1 MVQSR
6 RGVMLRPFAEH
17 RGWSWR
23 ASYRDVETLR
33 AAGVPIEHE
42 HGRYRVAESWIP
54 PGAVDVR
61 RDELLALFLARR
73 LAPGLKDTSFGRALD
88 GLWAKLATPT
98 RQPALPLGDEAA
110 VDVPALAP
118 IELGAHRAVIDAARD
133 AIGARRPLR
142 VCYRRTDGTETQ
154 RVIEPSFLHWSPAT
168 ETLYLRAYCR
178 ERQAF
183 RLFAVHRITSSE
195 LLDDSFVRRPD
206 PEWEPARA
214 FRLWHG
220 ATAQHVSIWFS
231 PHVAGEI
238 CERRWHASQ
247 HLTEAADGSVVL
259 ELDVAAPEELE
270 RWLLGYGPHAEVLA
284 PAALAQRIQHL
295 HAEAAGRR
303 AGPLRAAR
311 SPGARA
317 ASPRRLARE
326 GT

>member
-1 MVQSR
+1 MVQSK
-6 RGVMLRPFAEH
+6 RGVMLRPFAER

-23 ASYRDVETLR
+23 ASYRDVQTLR
-33 AAGVPIEHE
+33 GAGVPIEHE

-61 RDELLALFLARR
+61 RDEILALFLARR

-88 GLWAKLATPT
+88 GLWSKLAAPT
-98 RQPALPLGDEAA
+98 RQPALPLGEETS

-118 IELGAHRAVIDAARD
+118 IELGPHCAVIDAARE
-133 AIGARRPLR
+133 AIGARRALR
-142 VCYRRTDGTETQ
+142 VRYRRTDGTETE

-168 ETLYLRAYCR
+168 EALYLRAYCR

-183 RLFAVHRITSSE
+183 RLFAVHRIASAT
-195 LLDDSFVRRPD
+195 LLDETFARRPD

-220 ATAQHVSIWFS
+220 ANIEHVSIRFS
-231 PHVAGEI
+231 PRVAGEI

-247 HLTEAADGSVVL
+247 HLTETADGGVVL

-270 RWLLGYGPHAEVLA
+270 RWLLGYGPYAEVLA
-284 PAALAQRIQHL
+284 PTALAERIRGL
-295 HAEAAGRR
+295 HAEAARHR

-311 SPGARA
+311 SPVART

>member
-1 MVQSR
+1 MVQSK
-6 RGVMLRPFAEH
+6 RGVMLRPFAER

-33 AAGVPIEHE
+33 GAGVPIEHE
-42 HGRYRVAESWIP
+42 HNRYRVTESWIP

-88 GLWAKLATPT
+88 GLWSKLATPT
-98 RQPALPLGDEAA
+98 RQTSLPLGDETSL
-110 VDVPALAP
+110 DVPALAP
-118 IELGAHRAVIDAARD
+118 IELGPHRAVIDAARE
-133 AIGARRPLR
+133 AIGACRALR

-168 ETLYLRAYCR
+168 EALYLRAFCR

-183 RLFAVHRITSSE
+183 RLFAVHRITSLD
-195 LLDDSFVRRPD
+195 LLDDPFVRRPD

-220 ATAQHVSIWFS
+220 ATVEHVTVRFS

-238 CERRWHASQ
+238 RERRWHASQ
-247 HLTEAADGSVVL
+247 HLTEAADGGVVL

-270 RWLLGYGPHAEVLA
+270 RWLLGYGPHAEVQA
-284 PAALAQRIQHL
+284 PAALAERIRSL
-295 HAEAAGRR
+295 HAEAAGHR
-303 AGPLRAAR
+303 AGPLRAA
-311 SPGARA
+311 PMRA
-317 ASPRRLARE
+317 ARGASARRLARE